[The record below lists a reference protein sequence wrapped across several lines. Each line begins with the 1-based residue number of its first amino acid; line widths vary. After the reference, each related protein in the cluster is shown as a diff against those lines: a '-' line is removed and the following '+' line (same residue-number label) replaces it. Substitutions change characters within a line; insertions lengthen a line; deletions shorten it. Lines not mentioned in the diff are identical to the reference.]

1 MRLSAPFPVLFFA
14 SAAHGMNHVLLTLF
28 LTLVLVMGPEWH
40 LPYATLIALWAPGA
54 MLIGL
59 GAPFA
64 GWLGGRFG
72 ETRMLIVCF
81 FGLGLSAIL
90 AGLSH
95 SIVMLEIALSLLGL
109 SGAVYHPVGIP
120 WVVKHATMRGRAIAS
135 TGIAG
140 SIGVAAGPVVAGGI
154 ASLAGWR
161 AGFIV
166 PGVVTIGLGLA
177 LAAFHLAG
185 RIVDRQQDAHVPH
198 APPSRADM
206 ARAFAALA
214 VTMTVTLLLGS
225 AFYTAMP
232 KLVEAG
238 TGLGRYGYFAI
249 GLGVGAIQLLG
260 ASAQF
265 MGGHLA
271 DSGAGKRT
279 YVFGLLASAA
289 TLPLV
294 AVGSGWALVAA
305 AVATSLLFEG
315 MAPVETMFMARY
327 TPAHRRG
334 LVFGV
339 RYGLAAI
346 GTPLGVWLVARLY
359 DPAHGFL
366 YVMAALSGFSLLG
379 MTAALFLPVEAKT
392 PAPAAA
398 E

>member
-1 MRLSAPFPVLFFA
+1 MRLSAPFSVLFFA
-14 SAAHGMNHVLLTLF
+14 SAAHSMNHILLTLF

-54 MLIGL
+54 MLTGL

-64 GWLGGRFG
+64 GLLGARFG

-81 FGLGLSAIL
+81 LGLGSSAAL

-95 SIVMLEIALSLLGL
+95 STVTLEIALSLLGL

-120 WVVKHATMRGRAIAS
+120 WVVKHATLRGRAIAS

-166 PGVVTIGLGLA
+166 PGALTIGLGLA
-177 LAAFHLAG
+177 LAAFHLTG
-185 RIVDRQQDAHVPH
+185 RIVDRAEDAHVPH

-206 ARAFAALA
+206 TRAFAGLT

-271 DSGAGKRT
+271 DNGAGKRT
-279 YVFGLLASAA
+279 YIFGLLASAA
-289 TLPLV
+289 VLPLV
-294 AVGSGWALVAA
+294 AISSGWALAA
-305 AVATSLLFEG
+305 TAVATSLLFEG

-366 YVMAALSGFSLLG
+366 YVMAALSACSLLG
-379 MTAALFLPVEAKT
+379 MAAALFLPADAT
-392 PAPAAA
+392 APAPAAA